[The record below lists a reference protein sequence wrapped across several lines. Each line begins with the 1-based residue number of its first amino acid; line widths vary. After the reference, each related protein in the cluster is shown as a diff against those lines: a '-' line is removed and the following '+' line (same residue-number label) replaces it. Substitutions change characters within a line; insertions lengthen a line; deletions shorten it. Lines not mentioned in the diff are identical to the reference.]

1 MNTNDL
7 ERMLA
12 LVSAELLEWK
22 RLMPRWAD
30 VVSAYVTP
38 SITGAM
44 WMPVVGVCARSKGCT
59 NCPHSLSWRKLVQ
72 IRIPDAMREAGL
84 KRGEAVPKFFY
95 RWSNKPQDKAK
106 DGLPQNLHCGPELR
120 RAYRDFEAVRRTI
133 MDNHTALVTLHKRLK
148 CQQREACWHT
158 STGKNEPIADLV
170 LNVLMHNEARQKTD
184 RAVWELQSQYPPAK
198 VWNY

>member
-30 VVSAYVTP
+30 VVRAHVTP

-84 KRGEAVPKFFY
+84 KKGEVVPKFFY
-95 RWSNKPQDKAK
+95 RWSNKR
-106 DGLPQNLHCGPELR
+106 LEL
-120 RAYRDFEAVRRTI
+120 
-133 MDNHTALVTLHKRLK
+133 LVTAH
-148 CQQREACWHT
+148 
-158 STGKNEPIADLV
+158 D
-170 LNVLMHNEARQKTD
+170 LMHSMAY
-184 RAVWELQSQYPPAK
+184 QSSCR
-198 VWNY
+198 VFS